1 MRLSPLMSSV
11 ACTTSPA
18 AYTSGSLDRM
28 NSSTRTPRS
37 RASEPSSTNSRL
49 LRMPWATKISS
60 KLSTSPLAKVT
71 SRRRPSGWPSSAMTS
86 TALMGFAS
94 LSVTPC
100 AARPRSKRSAAW
112 GSAFMSRTWSMMPTS
127 VTSTPRLRHASTVLS
142 ETMEVP
148 LTSMRLHP
156 GLVMASFR
164 RSASS
169 IVLSMMGSYPQS
181 RGKPTGVG
189 TEPDAMTHFEYG

>member
-1 MRLSPLMSSV
+1 MGDEDLVEALDIAIGEGDLEM
-11 ACTTSPA
+11 PA
-18 AYTSGSLDRM
+18 KWLAIVCDDLDGLDGVRELE
-28 NSSTRTPRS
+28 RD
-37 RASEPSSTNSRL
+37 A
-49 LRMPWATKISS
+49 LRGKA
-60 KLSTSPLAKVT
+60 
-71 SRRRPSGWPSSAMTS
+71 
-86 TALMGFAS
+86 ALE
-94 LSVTPC
+94 
-100 AARPRSKRSAAW
+100 AARLPG

-169 IVLSMMGSYPQS
+169 MVLSMMGSYPQS

-189 TEPDAMTHFEYG
+189 TEPTQ